1 MKKPEIT
8 SLSSRGQI
16 VIPQQIRDSLKLK
29 EGEKFMVM
37 EEGGIIILRKL
48 ELPSFRNIQE
58 VIKKTKGEDKE

>member
-58 VIKKTKGEDKE
+58 VINKTKGEGKE